1 MGLDYVT
8 ISLLFHSSYK
18 YKIAIFRSLII
29 ERIVWKVQ
37 LYGLKTVYVE
47 LNGATSSREHTE
59 AMKKLR
65 LDKNTANTYLIV
77 LRALSIYKI

>member
-18 YKIAIFRSLII
+18 YKIAIFRSSII

-47 LNGATSSREHTE
+47 LRGATSSREHTE

>member
-1 MGLDYVT
+1 LRGLFMSYTSMGLDYVT

-18 YKIAIFRSLII
+18 YKIVILRSSII

-47 LNGATSSREHTE
+47 LRGATSSREHRSYE
-59 AMKKLR
+59 EPE
-65 LDKNTANTYLIV
+65 IG
-77 LRALSIYKI
+77 